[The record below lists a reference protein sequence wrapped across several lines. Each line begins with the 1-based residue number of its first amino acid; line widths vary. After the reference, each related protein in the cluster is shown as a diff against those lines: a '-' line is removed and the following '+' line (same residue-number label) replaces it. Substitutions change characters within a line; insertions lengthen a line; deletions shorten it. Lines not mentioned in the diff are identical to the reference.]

1 MLNYNARL
9 KSFSK
14 KLRTEMTD
22 AEQLLWKYVRRKQL
36 CDIQFY
42 RQKPMGHYIQEFR
55 TLGRLFHIA
64 RRCFMRGTNCLRNQ
78 LTKPFRTAR
87 FAARNIG

>member
-36 CDIQFY
+36 CDIPQNQF
-42 RQKPMGHYIQEFR
+42 EFE
-55 TLGRLFHIA
+55 
-64 RRCFMRGTNCLRNQ
+64 
-78 LTKPFRTAR
+78 
-87 FAARNIG
+87 